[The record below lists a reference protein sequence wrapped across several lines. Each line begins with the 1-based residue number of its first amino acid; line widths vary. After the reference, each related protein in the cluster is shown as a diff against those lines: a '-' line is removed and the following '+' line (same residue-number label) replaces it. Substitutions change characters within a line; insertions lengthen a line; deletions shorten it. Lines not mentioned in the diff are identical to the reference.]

1 MDEATDGL
9 SAATLGELL
18 EDEYARSILA
28 ETSVEPL
35 SATELAERCDASS
48 PTIYRRINR
57 LQELDMLDE
66 EQTLNPDGHHYRR
79 FSARLERVTIEL
91 SDGGYEVS
99 VDRTTDDA
107 VDRFTELYE
116 GLR

>member
-91 SDGGYEVS
+91 RHGGYEDAVA
-99 VDRTTDDA
+99 RTNNEA
-107 VDRFTELYE
+107 VDR
-116 GLR
+116 

>member
-1 MDEATDGL
+1 MAEETDQIA
-9 SAATLGELL
+9 AATLGELL
-18 EDEYARSILA
+18 EDEYTRTILA

-66 EQTLNPDGHHYRR
+66 QQTLNPDGHHYRR

-91 SDGGYEVS
+91 RDGAYEVS